1 MSKPPQSEQST
12 QSTLKK
18 KAAPVSPDSKPGT
31 TEFRA
36 LRTHWTQS
44 RHPQVENEIQQ
55 LVFGMQHK
63 IQCHFSP
70 QDYKGVAVTGG
81 YGRGE
86 GGVRYQGG
94 RATANNNIDLIW
106 VVPNGKEI
114 GTLQSRFKQQVAAP
128 LSRSYGID
136 IDAYFIHEKHLRRLP
151 CLVMLY
157 DIKFGHRVIAGH
169 PDVLTENIAYTVE
182 DILPSDMRNLMVNR
196 ATLLL
201 LNQWLLQ
208 QFQRQQPHS
217 AEVPQALFDRVIKHT
232 TKAIIGYGDALLFS
246 QGDYHW
252 SYTEK
257 ERLMGVQVNL
267 PVTLRSLYS
276 QAIRYR
282 FDPVDFDLQGL
293 GILQRSPEA
302 LAQWQQAL
310 LQFFSQWH
318 LAYENWRMQSDSK
331 DWNNYAERT
340 LCHAFS
346 AENSHRGVVLRKVKH
361 FVRNQSPSQCVSW
374 KARLG
379 LKVSEPASALSAIFP
394 FVAYTHRRPHFVN
407 EQLLLKPG
415 AAAESVLARYLQ
427 CWGSYLDPSLI
438 SKMREWEIC
447 AQ

>member
-1 MSKPPQSEQST
+1 MSKAPHPPVKLKEDLTSAPHQSIAPTEQR
-12 QSTLKK
+12 
-18 KAAPVSPDSKPGT
+18 APHSC
-31 TEFRA
+31 
-36 LRTHWTQS
+36 WTQS
-44 RHPQVENEIQQ
+44 RHPIVENEIQQ
-55 LVFGMQHK
+55 LVFNLQHK
-63 IQCHFSP
+63 IQLHFSP
-70 QDYKGVAVTGG
+70 QHYRGVAVTGG

-86 GGVRYQGG
+86 GGIRYQQG

-106 VVPNGKEI
+106 VVPNDQDI
-114 GTLQSRFKQQVAAP
+114 GPLQTRFKKQVSDL
-128 LSRSYGID
+128 LSATYGID
-136 IDAYFIHEKHLRRLP
+136 IDCYFIHEKHLKRLP

-157 DIKFGHRVIAGH
+157 DVKFGHRVIVGH
-169 PDVLTENIAYTVE
+169 EEVLKQSIDYTVN

-208 QFQRQQPHS
+208 QFQQQQPHA
-217 AEVPQALFDRVIKHT
+217 AEVPQALYDRIIKHT

-257 ERLMGVQVNL
+257 DRLMGIQVNL

-282 FDPVDFDLQGL
+282 FDPVGFDSQKL
-293 GILQRSPEA
+293 GVPQRSPEA
-302 LAQWQQAL
+302 LLQWQHEL
-310 LQFFSQWH
+310 LQFFSSWH
-318 LAYENWRMQSDSK
+318 LAYENWRMQSNRK
-331 DWNNYAERT
+331 DWEHYAEHSLT
-340 LCHAFS
+340 HAAS
-346 AENSHRGVVLRKVKH
+346 AENSYRGVLLRKVKH
-361 FVRNQSPSQCVSW
+361 FVRNQAPSQCLSW

-394 FVAYTHRRPHFVN
+394 FVAYTHKRPGFVN

-415 AAAESVLARYLQ
+415 SNAETVLHRYLQ

-438 SKMREWEIC
+438 AKMREWERC